1 MEKSDAKNLVRISK
15 VSRQDV
21 YRVLNELFEIGLIE
35 KRLTAPTEYK
45 AISIE
50 NCLALLLERRT
61 KKTDEIRKKAKETFK
76 NLRERTTKIQSEEM
90 SHLVLV
96 PENEPILFKAN
107 DLIKGARE
115 SVVFI
120 SQSRKV
126 LTWLLN
132 HPTLLNETLDTNVKL
147 RFVTDHPENTDALK
161 QIMKMLTE
169 RPFSEIRFLSSPP
182 HVSFGVFDNKKLIL
196 ELSATSEYLESKAI
210 ISDNSG
216 LIELALNYFENK
228 WNQSTLG

>member
-1 MEKSDAKNLVRISK
+1 MEKSDAKNLVKISK

-35 KRLTAPTEYK
+35 KRLTAPTEFK

-50 NCLALLLERRT
+50 SCLGLLLERRT
-61 KKTDEIRKKAKETFK
+61 KKTDEIRKKANVTFE
-76 NLRERTTKIQSEEM
+76 NLRKKTTKIQSDEM

-96 PENEPILFKAN
+96 PENEPILYKAN
-107 DLIKGARE
+107 DLIKSAKE
-115 SVVFI
+115 SVIFI
-120 SQSRKV
+120 SPSRKV

-132 HPTLLNETLDTNVKL
+132 HPTLLKETLDTNVRL
-147 RFVTDHPENTDALK
+147 RFVTDHPENTDALE
-161 QIMKMLTE
+161 QIMKVLRE
-169 RPFSEIRFLSSPP
+169 RPFFEIRFLPLPP
-182 HVSFGVFDNKKLIL
+182 RVSFGVFDNKKLIL

-228 WNQSTLG
+228 WNQSSMS